1 MKDEIKRFSG
11 DYSSLWRLD
20 IMPSLPR
27 LSWWWWWVILFIPD
41 PDNPSRSRQLMV
53 LWSSKET
60 PAIRVNDH
68 WWKPGSRMRVDEH
81 NGHVVPG
88 MVCSWWYDGKEMHEP
103 LIMKECKM
111 VSLDDKHPLWP
122 NKGSG
127 EGSGAVIP
135 LVDDDLSLGL
145 TEGNKKFWLNLT
157 SDEVAQKNGA
167 PKSIKAEL
175 TPWWGPPSKL
185 TYKNNVFFSNMGYDI
200 LRIQGTKAS
209 IEIDGQEFEGTG
221 YFQKV
226 SVQAPTLPWFWG
238 MLHFDDGSYLDWFM
252 PHLSFSCLNLD
263 DKPWKLRDI
272 FRNPKIGSGIF
283 HDAKRDGT
291 EEFKNC
297 EVELLEPDDGEEIL
311 IDNDGNKLPK
321 FRVRLWN
328 EKTKISLEV
337 RAASRAKWT
346 FDQPTRAGMV
356 SHLTYNEYPLELLRI
371 SILDEKGL
379 RTKKDYSWI
388 HGNAEHSWGLLH

>member
-1 MKDEIKRFSG
+1 MEDDLARFSG

-20 IMPSLPR
+20 IMPPLPR

-68 WWKPGSRMRVDEH
+68 WWKPGSRMRVDE
-81 NGHVVPG
+81 NRGHVVPG

-103 LIMKECKM
+103 LLMKECKM
-111 VSLDDKHPLWP
+111 FSLDDKHPLWP
-122 NKGSG
+122 IEGNG

-145 TEGNKKFWLNLT
+145 TKGNKKFWLNLT
-157 SDEVAQKNGA
+157 SSEAAQKKGA
-167 PKSIKAEL
+167 PKSFKAEL

-185 TYKNNVFFSNMGYDI
+185 TYKNNVFFSDMGYDI

-209 IEIDGQEFEGTG
+209 IKIDNEDFEGTG

-226 SVQAPTLPWFWG
+226 SVQAPTSPWFWG

-252 PHLSFSCLNLD
+252 PHLSFSCLNMD

-283 HDAKRDGT
+283 HDANRDKT

-297 EVELLEPDDGEEIL
+297 KVELIEPVNEEIL
-311 IDNDGNKLPK
+311 TDNDGNKLPK

-328 EKTKISLEV
+328 ETTKISLEV

-371 SILDEKGL
+371 SISDEQGL
-379 RTKKDYSWI
+379 RTKNDYSWI

>member
-1 MKDEIKRFSG
+1 MEDDLARFSG

-20 IMPSLPR
+20 IMPPLPR

-68 WWKPGSRMRVDEH
+68 WWKPGSRMRVDE
-81 NGHVVPG
+81 NRGHVVPG

-103 LIMKECKM
+103 LLMKECKM
-111 VSLDDKHPLWP
+111 FSLDDKHPLWP
-122 NKGSG
+122 IEGNG

-145 TEGNKKFWLNLT
+145 TKGNKKFWLNLT
-157 SDEVAQKNGA
+157 SSEAAQKKGA
-167 PKSIKAEL
+167 PKSFKAEL

-185 TYKNNVFFSNMGYDI
+185 TYKNNVFFSDMGYDI

-209 IEIDGQEFEGTG
+209 IKIDNEDFEGTG

-252 PHLSFSCLNLD
+252 PHLSFSCLNMD

-283 HDAKRDGT
+283 RDSNRDKT

-297 EVELLEPDDGEEIL
+297 EVELIEPVNEEIL
-311 IDNDGNKLPK
+311 TDNDGNKLPK

-328 EKTKISLEV
+328 ETTKISLEV

-371 SILDEKGL
+371 SISDEQGL
-379 RTKKDYSWI
+379 RTKNDYSWI

>member
-1 MKDEIKRFSG
+1 MEDDLARFSG
-11 DYSSLWRLD
+11 DHSSLWRLD
-20 IMPSLPR
+20 IMPPLPR

-68 WWKPGSRMRVDEH
+68 WWKPGSRMRVDE
-81 NGHVVPG
+81 NRGHVVPG

-103 LIMKECKM
+103 LLMKECKM
-111 VSLDDKHPLWP
+111 FSLDDKHPLWP
-122 NKGSG
+122 IEGNG

-145 TEGNKKFWLNLT
+145 TKGNKKFWLNLT
-157 SDEVAQKNGA
+157 SSEAAQKKGA
-167 PKSIKAEL
+167 PKSFKAEL

-185 TYKNNVFFSNMGYDI
+185 TYKNNVFFSDMGYDI

-209 IEIDGQEFEGTG
+209 IKIDNEDFEGTG

-252 PHLSFSCLNLD
+252 PHLSFSCLNMD

-283 HDAKRDGT
+283 HDANRDKT

-297 EVELLEPDDGEEIL
+297 EVELIEPVNEEIL
-311 IDNDGNKLPK
+311 TDNDGNKLPK

-328 EKTKISLEV
+328 ETTKISLEV

-371 SILDEKGL
+371 SISDEQGL
-379 RTKKDYSWI
+379 RTKNDYSWI